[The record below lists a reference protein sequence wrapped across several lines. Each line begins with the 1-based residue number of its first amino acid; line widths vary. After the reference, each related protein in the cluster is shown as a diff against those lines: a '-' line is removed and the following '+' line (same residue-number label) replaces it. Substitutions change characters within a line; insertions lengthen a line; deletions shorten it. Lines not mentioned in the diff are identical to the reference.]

1 MKSVMSLEMYE
12 KLKLKNLDSTSI
24 PHVVGASGESLGAR
38 GKTKCEININGK
50 IFYQTFI
57 VCEHLKRPII
67 LGRDF
72 SIQNCIGISW
82 TKTNT
87 RRLTQNNEVIAET
100 AEYQTPSRA
109 SVSLKRNIKVPPRSC
124 AVVDVDI
131 NTTEKIKVEVTPD
144 QLWLSANPNIC
155 TYPMIADL
163 KEREPNTVT
172 PFVIVNFSHHE
183 HLHLPR
189 DHVVAF
195 AEKDCK
201 EGEVLEI
208 CTMEQLEKELP
219 RNWIPERK
227 RQEKFSEFFENPFM
241 QKDDDFL
248 KSPAEA
254 PVHRKVLLEDKDI
267 SPKTQKAFDKLCE
280 KYDDIISKNSG
291 DIGKTMLVEME
302 IDTGN
307 HPPIASKPYTLPLKH
322 YDWVQKEIETL
333 ERAGIIER
341 SISPWASPVVI
352 VPKKSAPG
360 EPPRRRMCVDYRKI
374 NKLQPEVTK
383 ADGGKG
389 CISLIP
395 LPKIDELY
403 AKLKGYKVFSSLD
416 LRSGYYHIGLKD
428 SAKPKSAFVLSSLGK
443 YQFNRVPFG
452 LAQAPAYFQKLIND
466 VLKGCN
472 FAMGYLDD
480 IIIYSR
486 SEKEH
491 LEHLEEIFTRLK
503 TAGLKLKLEK
513 CCFFKKHIQYLGHLI
528 SADGIQP
535 LPEKLES
542 IAKMPAP
549 KNPKEVKQFLGL
561 VGYYRKFVPRF
572 ADISRVLTHLTK
584 KDVEFKWTPECE
596 KCFQILKEFLQQA
609 PILRYPDPQASY
621 TLYTDASKYA
631 YAGVLTQHNNGT
643 DHPITYVSGLFRGSQ
658 LNWATLTKEAYAIYM
673 SVKKL
678 SFYIDTAKITVKSDH
693 LPLKKFLEKNTLNSK
708 VNNWAVE
715 LESQNITFEYIPGI
729 RNTLADT
736 LSRLIEMDENIKLQP
751 EEEGKEFG
759 YFPFEELPPVTT
771 QVVEEVIKCEIGN
784 INIQHTDPIEIN
796 TDIHLPLKDDKLAK
810 LQESDPH
817 TKQLRK
823 QWENKN
829 LDQNT
834 YTMENN
840 ILKRKLVDNGLLYTP
855 IVVPDILKDCL
866 LILAHDKQ
874 GHNGFRR
881 TYASLKNRYHWKG
894 MKKSVYQHCTNCQVC
909 AKHNIKTQ
917 QLKNE
922 HFSSPPQPMEFIAM
936 DLIGEFHPASSKGNR
951 FALTAVCMLT
961 GFTFCIPLKSKCA
974 EDVIKAYIDHI
985 CCIFGPSRKILT
997 DNGTEFKNKLW
1008 TEVFEK
1014 LRTEQKF
1021 TPIYSPQCNGRIEGF
1036 HKFLKAT
1043 IAKQLETRV
1052 EWDDLVWKATAAYNF
1067 FPTESSGLAP
1077 FFLMFGR
1084 EAAVKHTLLESENP
1098 KYLGTNE
1105 GMINVGLMTKLYNVV
1120 AHNLNEARKARDGK
1134 KKRTTSKEPETLK
1147 IGDNILVRDHTSKA
1161 FQPKY
1166 KDFCIVGLLGK
1177 NQVEIKDNHGHI
1189 TKVHRRD
1196 VKKIP
1201 MTEKVC
1207 KLYEEEQAGK
1217 TREGRK
1223 AVPNSKM
1230 PDLGW
1235 DIAETQLTLEAQ
1247 KENNSN
1253 MTPLLQTLV
1262 TVIVLII
1269 AIVKQTTAGIKKVTK
1284 KAAQVIEA
1292 SHNRIIKNIKDFH
1305 RNVTSAITIATNTT
1319 DRTNHKEQARINN
1332 KTTKYFPGTRKPN
1345 DEYDESYQS
1354 ITSRT
1359 YNHCDN

>member
-1 MKSVMSLEMYE
+1 MLFDTGAMKSVMSLEMYE
-12 KLKLKNLDSTSI
+12 KLKLKDLNTTSI
-24 PHVVGASGESLGAR
+24 PHIVGASGESLGAR
-38 GKTKCEININGK
+38 GRIKCEVNINGR

-87 RRLTQNNEVIAET
+87 RQLTQNNEVIAET

-109 SVSLKRNIKVPPRSC
+109 SVSLKKNIKIPPRSC

-131 NTTEKIKVEVTPD
+131 NTTEKIKVEVIPD

-183 HLHLPR
+183 HLHLPK
-189 DHVVAF
+189 DHIVAF
-195 AEKDCK
+195 AEKDCN

-241 QKDDDFL
+241 QKDNDFL
-248 KSPAEA
+248 KSLAEA
-254 PVHRKVLLEDKDI
+254 PVHRKVLLEDKNI
-267 SPKTQKAFDKLCE
+267 SPKTQEAFDKLCK
-280 KYDDIISKNSG
+280 KYDDIISENSG

-307 HPPIASKPYTLPLKH
+307 HPPIASKLYTLPLKH
-322 YDWVQKEIETL
+322 YDWVQKEIEPF

-352 VPKKSAPG
+352 VPKKSPPG
-360 EPPRRRMCVDYRKI
+360 EPPRRRMCIDYQRI

-416 LRSGYYHIGLKD
+416 LRSGYYHIGLKE

-443 YQFNRVPFG
+443 YQFNRVQFG
-452 LAQAPAYFQKLIND
+452 LAQAPVYFQKLIND

-486 SEKEH
+486 SKKEH
-491 LEHLEEIFTRLK
+491 LEHLEEIFKRLK

-549 KNPKEVKQFLGL
+549 RNPKEVKQFLRL

-572 ADISRVLTHLTK
+572 TDISRVLTHLTK
-584 KDVEFKWTPECE
+584 KDVEFKWTPEC
-596 KCFQILKEFLQQA
+596 KNCFQILKEFLQQA

-631 YAGVLTQHNNGT
+631 YAGVLTQHSNGM
-643 DHPITYVSGLFRGSQ
+643 DHPITYVSGLFRGPQ
-658 LNWATLTKEAYAIYM
+658 LNWATLTKEAYTIYM
-673 SVKKL
+673 SVKKH
-678 SFYIDTAKITVKSDH
+678 SFYIDTAKITVKSNH

-771 QVVEEVIKCEIGN
+771 QVLEEVIKCEIGN

-796 TDIHLPLKDDKLAK
+796 TDIHLPLKDDKLA
-810 LQESDPH
+810 
-817 TKQLRK
+817 
-823 QWENKN
+823 
-829 LDQNT
+829 
-834 YTMENN
+834 
-840 ILKRKLVDNGLLYTP
+840 
-855 IVVPDILKDCL
+855 
-866 LILAHDKQ
+866 
-874 GHNGFRR
+874 
-881 TYASLKNRYHWKG
+881 
-894 MKKSVYQHCTNCQVC
+894 
-909 AKHNIKTQ
+909 
-917 QLKNE
+917 
-922 HFSSPPQPMEFIAM
+922 
-936 DLIGEFHPASSKGNR
+936 
-951 FALTAVCMLT
+951 
-961 GFTFCIPLKSKCA
+961 
-974 EDVIKAYIDHI
+974 
-985 CCIFGPSRKILT
+985 
-997 DNGTEFKNKLW
+997 
-1008 TEVFEK
+1008 
-1014 LRTEQKF
+1014 
-1021 TPIYSPQCNGRIEGF
+1021 
-1036 HKFLKAT
+1036 
-1043 IAKQLETRV
+1043 
-1052 EWDDLVWKATAAYNF
+1052 
-1067 FPTESSGLAP
+1067 
-1077 FFLMFGR
+1077 
-1084 EAAVKHTLLESENP
+1084 
-1098 KYLGTNE
+1098 
-1105 GMINVGLMTKLYNVV
+1105 
-1120 AHNLNEARKARDGK
+1120 
-1134 KKRTTSKEPETLK
+1134 
-1147 IGDNILVRDHTSKA
+1147 
-1161 FQPKY
+1161 
-1166 KDFCIVGLLGK
+1166 
-1177 NQVEIKDNHGHI
+1177 
-1189 TKVHRRD
+1189 
-1196 VKKIP
+1196 
-1201 MTEKVC
+1201 
-1207 KLYEEEQAGK
+1207 
-1217 TREGRK
+1217 
-1223 AVPNSKM
+1223 
-1230 PDLGW
+1230 
-1235 DIAETQLTLEAQ
+1235 
-1247 KENNSN
+1247 
-1253 MTPLLQTLV
+1253 
-1262 TVIVLII
+1262 
-1269 AIVKQTTAGIKKVTK
+1269 
-1284 KAAQVIEA
+1284 
-1292 SHNRIIKNIKDFH
+1292 
-1305 RNVTSAITIATNTT
+1305 
-1319 DRTNHKEQARINN
+1319 
-1332 KTTKYFPGTRKPN
+1332 
-1345 DEYDESYQS
+1345 
-1354 ITSRT
+1354 
-1359 YNHCDN
+1359 